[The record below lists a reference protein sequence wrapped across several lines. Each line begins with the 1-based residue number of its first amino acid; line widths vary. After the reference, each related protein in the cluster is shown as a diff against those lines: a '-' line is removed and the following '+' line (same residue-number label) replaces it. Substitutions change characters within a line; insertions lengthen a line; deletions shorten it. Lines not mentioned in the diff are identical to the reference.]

1 MRPFLR
7 HRAPSAGLALV
18 ASLLLPFL
26 LVTAAVAEPGDLV
39 LASTSTDGTKGDQDS
54 MQPSLSA
61 NGTVV
66 AFDSF
71 ATNLDP
77 ADVVDD
83 GDVYV
88 KELSTGGLTL
98 ASTDAA
104 GTKGSFSSANA
115 SLAGNASAVAFDS
128 FATNLDP
135 ADADTLPDAYV
146 KDLTSGG
153 LALAST
159 SAAGE
164 KGDGSSISPSLSG
177 DGSLVAFSSAS
188 TNLVTDD
195 TDATFDIFVKD
206 LVTGAVTLASTDD
219 VGNKGNGDS
228 SEASISADGTRVAF
242 TSSSTNLDPAD
253 TESDADV
260 YVKDLVSGDIVLAST
275 PAVGDK
281 GDGADSSPSLSANGS
296 SVAFSSFS
304 TNLDAADSDLAEDVY
319 VKDLDTGNVVL
330 ASTSDDG
337 TKGDAGSGAPSLSGD
352 GSKVAFQSVA
362 SNLDPEHT
370 AAGSD
375 VYVKDLTTM
384 DLALVS
390 SPASFRP
397 SLSANGASVAFESTS
412 VILDPQDTDTIVD
425 IYVRELGAAPIAADL
440 AVTVVDSP
448 DPVASG
454 QLLTYTVTVAN
465 HGGSDATGVTLVD
478 AIDDAKLR
486 SVTPSQGSCV
496 EDPRA
501 GTVECSIG
509 SLSNGATAG
518 VEIVVRAVRP
528 RNSPIVNT
536 ATVSGNEPDPDLA
549 NNEAME
555 TTTIG
560 EG

>member
-7 HRAPSAGLALV
+7 YRAPSLRLALV

-39 LASTSTDGTKGDQDS
+39 LASTSTSGTKGDQDS

-71 ATNLDP
+71 ATNLDG
-77 ADVVDD
+77 ADTVDD

-98 ASTDAA
+98 ASTRAD
-104 GTKGSFSSANA
+104 GTKGDNNSANA
-115 SLAGNASAVAFDS
+115 SLAGDGSAVAFDS
-128 FATNLDP
+128 FAANLDE
-135 ADADTLPDAYV
+135 ADTDALADVYV
-146 KDLTSGG
+146 KDLTSGS

-159 SAAGE
+159 SAGGD

-177 DGSLVAFSSAS
+177 DGTLVAFASAS
-188 TNLVTDD
+188 TNLVGAD
-195 TDATFDIFVKD
+195 TDETSDIFVKD
-206 LVTGAVTLASTDD
+206 LATGAVTLAST
-219 VGNKGNGDS
+219 GGLGKGNGDS

-275 PAVGDK
+275 PGVGDK
-281 GDGADSSPSLSANGS
+281 GDGADTSPSLSADGG

-319 VKDLDTGNVVL
+319 VKDLDTGNLVL

-384 DLALVS
+384 DVALVS
-390 SPASFRP
+390 SPESSRP
-397 SLSANGASVAFESTS
+397 SVSATGVFVAFESNST
-412 VILDPQDTDTIVD
+412 VLDAEDTDTVVD
-425 IYVRELGAAPIAADL
+425 IYLRELGAAPIEADL
-440 AVTVVDSP
+440 AVTVTDSS

-536 ATVSGNEPDPDLA
+536 ATVTGNEPDPDPA